1 MIDRILIFNLCN
13 SIFNT
18 WSDTVLIAIAAAGWD
33 TKSVIALFIPVLPNL
48 DRVRSIAAL
57 YIQDCYFICMTID
70 YSDESV
76 GGERCWWPL
85 LGVKLPSRRRRE
97 RKIRSEE
104 KIGERDRVRRGR
116 RDNVRVAVVTRDESA
131 GGELKLRER
140 PRKTSK

>member
-1 MIDRILIFNLCN
+1 
-13 SIFNT
+13 
-18 WSDTVLIAIAAAGWD
+18 
-33 TKSVIALFIPVLPNL
+33 
-48 DRVRSIAAL
+48 
-57 YIQDCYFICMTID
+57 MTID
-70 YSDESV
+70 RSDESV